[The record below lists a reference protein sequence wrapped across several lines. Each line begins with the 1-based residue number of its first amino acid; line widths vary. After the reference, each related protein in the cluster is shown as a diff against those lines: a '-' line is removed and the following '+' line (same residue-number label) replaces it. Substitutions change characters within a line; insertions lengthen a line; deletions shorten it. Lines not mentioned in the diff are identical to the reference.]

1 MGFVFNNTTLFKMK
15 IAVLA
20 KNHEDFNAFLRSIH
34 CKASAAQNFVYIENL
49 NQVRGVSFDALIET
63 ENAYKKSENYELGKE
78 VLMRIRNE

>member
-1 MGFVFNNTTLFKMK
+1 MK

-20 KNHEDFNAFLRSIH
+20 KNHEDFSNFLRSIH

-49 NQVRGVSFDALIET
+49 NQVRGVNFDALIET

-78 VLMRIRNE
+78 VLKRIRNE

>member
-1 MGFVFNNTTLFKMK
+1 MGFVFNNTTLFKMR

-34 CKASAAQNFVYIENL
+34 CKASAAQNFVYIENF

>member
-1 MGFVFNNTTLFKMK
+1 MK

-34 CKASAAQNFVYIENL
+34 CKSSAAQNFVYIENL

-63 ENAYKKSENYELGKE
+63 GNAYKKIENYVLGKE
-78 VLMRIRNE
+78 VLRRMRYE

>member
-1 MGFVFNNTTLFKMK
+1 MK

-34 CKASAAQNFVYIENL
+34 CKASEAQNFVYIENL

-78 VLMRIRNE
+78 VLMRMRNE

>member
-1 MGFVFNNTTLFKMK
+1 MK

-20 KNHEDFNAFLRSIH
+20 KNNEDFNAFLRSIH
-34 CKASAAQNFVYIENL
+34 CKASAAQNFVYIENV
-49 NQVRGVSFDALIET
+49 NQVRGISFDALIET

>member
-78 VLMRIRNE
+78 VLMRMRNE

>member
-1 MGFVFNNTTLFKMK
+1 MK

-34 CKASAAQNFVYIENL
+34 CKASAAKNFVYIENL
-49 NQVRGVSFDALIET
+49 NQVRGVSFDVLIET

-78 VLMRIRNE
+78 VLRTWLCQTVIK

>member
-1 MGFVFNNTTLFKMK
+1 MK

-49 NQVRGVSFDALIET
+49 NQVRGVNFDALIET

-78 VLMRIRNE
+78 VLKRIRNE